1 VLWSLAWCLGLTFA
15 QTGLAHGQT
24 GRQTLVP
31 PIAANDLRSG
41 SFYLSE
47 HLRAQQADTVQHP
60 AWLSVDR
67 GADRWK
73 NGCAQCHGQAPG
85 DLHAALSRL
94 PRVDRRG
101 VVINLESQVNQC
113 VTHRLGQSPW
123 GYESAEMLE
132 VTSLL
137 VNASAGLRREITL
150 DEPTRAA
157 LVNGE
162 SLYRRRIGQLNLS
175 CSDCHDRLYGRHL
188 LNEVISQGHSH
199 AYPVYRLEW
208 QSMGSLHRRFRSCL
222 SGIRAQLQPQGSAD
236 FLALELY
243 LAWRGQNLSLEI
255 PGLRR

>member
-1 VLWSLAWCLGLTFA
+1 M
-15 QTGLAHGQT
+15 
-24 GRQTLVP
+24 P
-31 PIAANDLRSG
+31 PIGANDLRSG

-47 HLRAQQADTVQHP
+47 SLRAQQADSLQHP
-60 AWLSVDR
+60 AGLSVDR
-67 GADRWK
+67 GAVRWK
-73 NGCAQCHGQAPG
+73 NGCAQCHGEAPG
-85 DLHAALSRL
+85 NLRGALARL
-94 PRVDRRG
+94 PRVDKRG
-101 VVINLESQVNQC
+101 AVINLEAQVNQC
-113 VTHRLGQSPW
+113 VTQRLSQSPW

-132 VTSLL
+132 ITSLL
-137 VNASAGLRREITL
+137 VTYLAGLRREIAL
-150 DEPTRAA
+150 DEPTRGA

-175 CSDCHDRLYGRHL
+175 CSDCHDRLYGRTL

-243 LAWRGQNLSLEI
+243 LAWRGQDLSLEI